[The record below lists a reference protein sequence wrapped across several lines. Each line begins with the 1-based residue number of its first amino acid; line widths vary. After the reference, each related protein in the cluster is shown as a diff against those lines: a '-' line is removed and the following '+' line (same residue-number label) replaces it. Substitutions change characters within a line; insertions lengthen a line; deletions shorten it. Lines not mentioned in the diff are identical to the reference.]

1 MAHSG
6 IGRMT
11 ATGKRIS
18 AHKDASRLHS
28 DVAFTPGAA
37 TDLSPTEQGIAR
49 PRRIVVLHWLIV
61 LCMCLAAASI
71 LLRDEVVSGR
81 ALRQWLLEGHRHF
94 GLFVLAL
101 FFALAAVRLRTG
113 KLPPTAHMSRALRA
127 VAALNHLALYALLLA
142 QPLLG
147 WTLSSAQ
154 GKPVHLFGITLPAL
168 IGADEDLADSL
179 QTWHV
184 DVAWLLLALV
194 LLHIAAALWHHFIVR
209 DDVLRAMLPS
219 RRRR

>member
-1 MAHSG
+1 
-6 IGRMT
+6 MT

-18 AHKDASRLHS
+18 AHKAASQLHN

-37 TDLSPTEQGIAR
+37 TDLSPEQHVAR
-49 PRRIVVLHWLIV
+49 PRKIKVLHWLIV
-61 LCMCLAAASI
+61 LCVCVAAILI

-81 ALRQWLLEGHRHF
+81 VLRQWLLEGHRHF
-94 GLFVLAL
+94 GLLVLAL
-101 FFALAAVRLRTG
+101 FFILAVVRLRAG
-113 KLPPTAHMSRALRA
+113 KLPATAPMSRPIRA
-127 VAALNHLALYALLLA
+127 AATLNHLVLYTLLLA

-154 GKPVHLFGITLPAL
+154 GKPVHLFGLTLPAL
-168 IGADEDLADSL
+168 VGADEDLADSL
-179 QTWHV
+179 QTWHM

-194 LLHIAAALWHHFIVR
+194 LLHIGAALWHHFIVR